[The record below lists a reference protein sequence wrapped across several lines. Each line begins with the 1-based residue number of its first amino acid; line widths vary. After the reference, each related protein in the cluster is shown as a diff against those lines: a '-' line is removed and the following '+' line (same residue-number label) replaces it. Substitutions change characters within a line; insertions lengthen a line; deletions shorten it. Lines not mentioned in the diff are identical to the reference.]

1 MTDQSDKK
9 KVKICA
15 ASTDAAVDYN
25 GLEEIVNDGVFR
37 VKLFTSFD
45 ELDPLNMLHNSRYQY
60 ILERAT
66 YMFFNAVK
74 VIEEFDIV
82 KYPDLHHVVYNINL
96 SYLKPIFG
104 VRPFIV
110 TIAPQKLREA
120 GAVYDVAFLSEDG
133 NTVYCKGSRTIAKV
147 KPVTFEPVGWTPKFR
162 LTHEYL
168 IDLIKKSESK
178 NKNN

>member
-1 MTDQSDKK
+1 MTNQSDKK
-9 KVKICA
+9 TLKTDSVVA
-15 ASTDAAVDYN
+15 DAAVDYN
-25 GLEEIVNDGVFR
+25 GLDRALDAGVFR

-82 KYPDLHHVVYNINL
+82 KYPDLHHVVHNINL
-96 SYLKPIFG
+96 NYLKPIFG
-104 VRPFIV
+104 VKPFIV
-110 TIAPQKLREA
+110 SIAPQKLREA
-120 GAVYDVAFLSEDG
+120 GAVYDVAFLSEDYK
-133 NTVYCKGSRTIAKV
+133 TVYCKGSRTIAKV

-162 LTHEYL
+162 KTHEYI
-168 IDLIKKSESK
+168 IDIIKKGE